1 MSVRIEWIAH
11 ACFRLTSDDGLVVVT
26 DPYEPNELGLPR
38 LTLAA
43 DVVVASSLEDRG
55 HWNPEAVP
63 HARIVDALSV
73 ARSGQDEI
81 AGERVV
87 AVEVREAEHHPQ
99 GPDANAMYGFRLG
112 GLAFVHM
119 GDLGHPAAPQHLAP
133 FRDRCDVLFALTGGG
148 LTIGLED
155 LDAVIEALEPRWI
168 VPMHYAHPGLDAR
181 VRSGMLP
188 FEAFLER
195 RRRDRVVDAAAAAIT
210 LPLEDASSRPTIV
223 VLRPRALEDHS
234 VHPVMPS

>member
-1 MSVRIEWIAH
+1 MGVSVEWVGH
-11 ACFRLTSDDGLVVVT
+11 ACFRLTPDDGPVLVT
-26 DPYEPNELGLPR
+26 DPYEPSELGLEP
-38 LTLAA
+38 LTLDA

-63 HARIVDALSV
+63 GARIVDALSV
-73 ARSGQDEI
+73 ARGEQDEI
-81 AGERVV
+81 AGDQVV
-87 AVEVREAEHHPQ
+87 AVEVREAEHHPT

-112 GLAFVHM
+112 GLRFVHM

-155 LDAVIEALEPRWI
+155 LDVVIDALEPRWI
-168 VPMHYAHPGLDAR
+168 VPMHYAHPGLDAH

-188 FEAFLER
+188 LDAFLER
-195 RRRDRVVDAAAAAIT
+195 RPRDPVVRTAGTAVT
-210 LPLEDASSRPTIV
+210 LPLEDGPPARPTIV
-223 VLRPRALEDHS
+223 VLEPFAL
-234 VHPVMPS
+234 MPS

>member
-1 MSVRIEWIAH
+1 MSVSVEWIAH
-11 ACFRLTSDDGLVVVT
+11 ACFRLTASDGPVVVT
-26 DPYEPNELGLPR
+26 DPYEPSELGLSR

-43 DVVVASSLEDRG
+43 DVVVASSLEDRA

-63 HARIVDALSV
+63 QARIVDALSV
-73 ARSGQDEI
+73 ARGADDEI
-81 AGERVV
+81 GGERVV
-87 AVEVREAEHHPQ
+87 AVEVREAEHHPD

-112 GLAFVHM
+112 GLSFVHM

-155 LDAVIEALEPRWI
+155 LDLVLEALEPRWV
-168 VPMHYAHPGLDAR
+168 VPMHYAYPGLRAD

-188 FEAFLER
+188 LDAFLER
-195 RRRDRVVDAAAAAIT
+195 RPRDRVVHAAGTAIT
-210 LPLEDASSRPTIV
+210 LPLEETSPRPTIV
-223 VLRPRALEDHS
+223 VLQPLA
-234 VHPVMPS
+234 VTPS